1 MSLSPL
7 LTAPFAVQ
15 IHAFSALAALVIG
28 ALVLFRRKGTPLHR
42 LMGRTWV
49 GLMLVTATSSWFI
62 NDIRMIGPF
71 SPIHLFA
78 LITYVG
84 VMRGILAA
92 RRGDIAT
99 HRVEMQSLY
108 FFALILAGCF
118 TLLPGRRMAQ
128 VLFGPDA
135 GWTPSLI
142 VIGLGL
148 GLSALIYKRLQAGT
162 QRPST

>member
-7 LTAPFAVQ
+7 LDAPLAVQ
-15 IHAFSALAALVIG
+15 IHAFAALSALVLG
-28 ALVLFRRKGTPLHR
+28 ATVLFRRKGTPLHR

-49 GLMLVTATSSWFI
+49 GLMLITATTAWFI

-78 LITYVG
+78 LFTYVG
-84 VMRGILAA
+84 VTRGVLAA
-92 RRGDIAT
+92 RRGDIAA
-99 HRVEMQSLY
+99 HRAEMQGLY
-108 FFALILAGCF
+108 FFSLILAGCF

-142 VIGLGL
+142 AIGLGL
-148 GLSALIYKRLQAGT
+148 GLSALIYKRLQAGA
-162 QRPST
+162 QRGTA